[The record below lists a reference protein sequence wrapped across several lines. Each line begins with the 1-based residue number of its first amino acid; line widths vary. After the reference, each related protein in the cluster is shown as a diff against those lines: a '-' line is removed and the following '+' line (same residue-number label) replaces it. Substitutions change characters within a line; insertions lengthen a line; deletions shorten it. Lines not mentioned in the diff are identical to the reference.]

1 VRICQECAD
10 AVTAAVVEDVLLTI
24 FSGTAAAAAAAAAG
38 VRCRCPQNIRGSPF
52 RIAEST
58 DAPPRSIRDTA
69 IPATEITVIPNMITA
84 IPFTPITAVPVIQ
97 STAIPIIKITA
108 ISVSAF
114 SRDRG
119 SREKERE
126 ERLSFS

>member
-24 FSGTAAAAAAAAAG
+24 FCGTAAATAAAAG

-84 IPFTPITAVPVIQ
+84 IPFTPITAVPGIQ

-126 ERLSFS
+126 ERQSFS